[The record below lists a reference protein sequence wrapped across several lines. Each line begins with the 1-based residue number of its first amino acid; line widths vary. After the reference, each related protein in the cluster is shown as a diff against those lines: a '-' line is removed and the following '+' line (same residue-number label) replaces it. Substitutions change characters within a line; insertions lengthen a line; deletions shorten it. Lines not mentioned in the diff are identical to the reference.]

1 MKEKFVIVFIAVALG
16 LIITTVGFL
25 IYQSTKITPENASNG
40 SQTEIKKIGQQ
51 QSTTPKD
58 TSGFTVTSPDD
69 ESLTSTRTIT
79 VKGTA
84 QPGSTIVI
92 SSNSSN
98 VAAQTTADGKFS
110 ATITIDA
117 GANKIVTEAINADGS
132 SVQDERVV
140 TYSTDDF

>member
-16 LIITTVGFL
+16 LVITTVGFL
-25 IYQSTKITPENASNG
+25 IYQSTKITPENAANG
-40 SQTEIKKIGQQ
+40 SQTEIKKIGGQQ
-51 QSTTPKD
+51 TTTKD
-58 TSGFTVTSPDD
+58 TSGFTVISPDD

-92 SSNSSN
+92 SSNSN
-98 VAAQTTADGKFS
+98 DVAAQTTADGKFS

>member
-40 SQTEIKKIGQQ
+40 SQTEIKKIGQEQ
-51 QSTTPKD
+51 TTPKD
-58 TSGFTVTSPDD
+58 TSGFMVTSPDD

-98 VAAQTTADGKFS
+98 VAAQTTNDGKFS

-132 SVQDERVV
+132 SVQDERIV